1 MEVRDQRLLKIV
13 NEFEVVSEKVAVLTG
28 ERGTEGKAVTSSQL
42 SPLSNIATS
51 LNANEL
57 TAAPTASDFNALLK
71 DVRSIHLQLIQIVQ
85 GISNGA

>member
-28 ERGTEGKAVTSSQL
+28 ERGTEGKAVTSIQL

-71 DVRSIHLQLIQIVQ
+71 DVRSIHLQLIQIAQ

>member
-28 ERGTEGKAVTSSQL
+28 ERGTEWKAVTSSQL

>member
-1 MEVRDQRLLKIV
+1 MEVRDHRLLKIV

>member
-1 MEVRDQRLLKIV
+1 MEVNDQRLMKIV
-13 NEFEVVSEKVAVLTG
+13 NEFERVAEKVAIMTG
-28 ERGTEGKAVTSSQL
+28 ERGTELKAVTSSQI
-42 SPLSNIATS
+42 SPLSNLATS

-71 DVRSIHLQLIQIVQ
+71 DVRSIHLQLIQIAQ

>member
-1 MEVRDQRLLKIV
+1 MEVSDQRLLKIV
-13 NEFEVVSEKVAVLTG
+13 NEFERVAEKVAVMTG
-28 ERGTEGKAVTSSQL
+28 ERGVDGRAVTSSQL
-42 SPLSNIATS
+42 SPLSNLATS

-71 DVRSIHLQLIQIVQ
+71 DVRSIHLQLIQIAQ